1 MSPRQTQYTAE
12 RHNPSRKSPLAK
24 AIFCASV
31 ALQCIALTPTV
42 VNAAQAQASTQHKS
56 FKIPAGPVGAA
67 ITRFSGEA
75 GVVVS
80 FDANLTAGHNTAG
93 LDGVYGVEQGFAV
106 LLKGSGLQAQKI
118 DERTYLI
125 SRQEQS
131 GALSLGATRIDGLES
146 GSTTEGTGSYTTGV
160 TTTATK
166 LNLSLRE
173 TPQSVSVMTR
183 QRIDDQNL
191 SSIGSVLEQTPG
203 INVQSPGSD
212 RLYVFARG
220 LAVDNYQYDGM
231 PTTSF
236 AFSQALPQALS
247 DMAIYDHIE
256 VLRGASGLLSGTG
269 DPSGTINMVR
279 KKPTSTFQGYVSA
292 GLGSWDQYRTEVDVS
307 GPLTPTGNLRG
318 RAVAAYQQG
327 NSFTDHLQQEKTIL
341 YGVMEA
347 DLNDSTLLTVGA
359 EYLYNDP
366 RGFSTT
372 GLPLLDNKGNRLHT
386 SRSDNPASRDSSNR
400 QESVNAFAS
409 IEHKLANDW
418 ALKVSANSL
427 YGTREYDSIIVGTS
441 TGFVNAQTGNGLS
454 YTATKGDNTQEQKG
468 LDIMLSG
475 PYQLMGREH
484 ELVVGFNY
492 QSYENRRNGFGNLLA
507 NGTSNNGVS
516 GKPVNIYSWDNYAPT
531 AAYNFNRENDD
542 IDQWQNGTYLAT
554 RLKPTDDLSVILG
567 ARVSNYRYDALLHYN
582 VASLVPYST
591 DDAIRVNGKVTPYA
605 GVVYDLTPNHSVYAS
620 YTSIFK
626 PQPYRDTAGHL
637 LDPREG
643 DNYEIGLKSDYYGGR
658 LNTAIALF
666 EVDLKNDAI
675 ANGLIAGSDIQTAYL
690 AEKTKTRGID
700 MEVSGELLPD
710 WNLNASYSHSVV
722 KDADN
727 KRVKTIIPTDMLK
740 VWTTYRLPGEL
751 DRLTVGGGVNWQSAI
766 HMTVDSWQLP
776 APAKVKQG
784 EYATVGLMAR
794 YQLTPQWSTTAT
806 LNNLFDKKYISSLD
820 ENFRSGS
827 YGAPR
832 NVMLTTK
839 YAF

>member
-1 MSPRQTQYTAE
+1 MSRFTLSAAKPLAQAIRLAVALGASAAAALAAPHVSAHTQTHAYQINAGSLGTALSLFATAANVTLSFNAEQTQGMT
-12 RHNPSRKSPLAK
+12 
-24 AIFCASV
+24 
-31 ALQCIALTPTV
+31 T
-42 VNAAQAQASTQHKS
+42 
-56 FKIPAGPVGAA
+56 
-67 ITRFSGEA
+67 SGLN
-75 GVVVS
+75 G
-80 FDANLTAGHNTAG
+80 T
-93 LDGVYGVEQGFAV
+93 YGVDEGLAR
-106 LLKGSGLQAQKI
+106 LLAGSGLQAQ
-118 DERTYLI
+118 
-125 SRQEQS
+125 RQAN
-131 GALSLGATRIDGLES
+131 GAYVLVPAAKDGSLQLGATSITGQALGEVS
-146 GSTTEGTGSYTTGV
+146 ENTGSYTTGS

-166 LNLSLRE
+166 LTLSLKE

-212 RLYVFARG
+212 RLYVFSRG
-220 LAVDNYQYDGM
+220 LAIDNYQYDGM

-292 GLGSWDQYRTEVDVS
+292 GLGSWDLYRTEVDVS
-307 GPLTPTGNLRG
+307 GPLTSTGNVRG
-318 RAVAAYQQG
+318 RAVAAYQQA
-327 NSFTDHLQQEKTIL
+327 NSFTDYLQQEKTIL
-341 YGVMEA
+341 YGVAEA
-347 DLNDSTLLTVGA
+347 DLSDSTLLTVGA

-372 GLPLLDNKGNRLHT
+372 GLPVVDNKGNQLHL
-386 SRSDNPASRDSSNR
+386 SRSENPASRDSTNR

-409 IEHKLANDW
+409 IEQKLAHDW
-418 ALKVSANSL
+418 TLKVSANSL
-427 YGTREYDSIIVGTS
+427 YGTREYDSIIVGTT
-441 TGFVNAQTGNGLS
+441 TGFLNPQTGSGLS

-468 LDIMLSG
+468 LDVMLSG
-475 PYQLMGREH
+475 PYQWLGREH

-507 NGTSNNGVS
+507 NGTSDNGVS
-516 GKPVNIYSWDNYAPT
+516 GKPVNIYNWDNYAPN
-531 AAYNFNRENDD
+531 ASYNFNREDD
-542 IDQWQNGTYLAT
+542 NINQWQNGVYLTT

-567 ARVSNYRYDALLHYN
+567 TRVSNYRYDAFLHYN
-582 VASLVPYST
+582 VANMQRFNT
-591 DDAIRVNGKVTPYA
+591 DDTLRVNGKVTPYA
-605 GVVYDLTPNHSVYAS
+605 GVVYDLAPNHSVYAS

-626 PQPYRDTAGHL
+626 PQPYRTTSGNL
-637 LDPREG
+637 LDPRKG
-643 DNYEIGLKSDYYGGR
+643 DNYEIGLKSDYYDGR

-666 EVDLKNDAI
+666 EVDLDNDAI
-675 ANGLIAGSDIQTAYL
+675 ADGLVIGNDNLTAYV
-690 AEKTKTRGID
+690 AKKTKTRGID

-727 KRVKTIIPTDMLK
+727 ERVKTIIPADMLK

-751 DRLTVGGGVNWQSAI
+751 DRVTVGGGVNWQSAI
-766 HMTVDSWQLP
+766 HMTVDSWQLTT
-776 APAKVKQG
+776 PAKVKQSD
-784 EYATVGLMAR
+784 YAVANLMAR
-794 YQLTPQWSTTAT
+794 YQLTPQWSATAT
-806 LNNLFDKKYISSLD
+806 LNNVFDKKYISSLD

-827 YGAPR
+827 YGPPR

-839 YAF
+839 YTF

>member
-1 MSPRQTQYTAE
+1 MSRFTLSAARPLAQAIRLAVALGASAAAALAAPHVSAHTQTHAYQINAGSLGTALSLFATAANVTLSFNAEQTQGMT
-12 RHNPSRKSPLAK
+12 
-24 AIFCASV
+24 
-31 ALQCIALTPTV
+31 T
-42 VNAAQAQASTQHKS
+42 
-56 FKIPAGPVGAA
+56 
-67 ITRFSGEA
+67 SGLN
-75 GVVVS
+75 G
-80 FDANLTAGHNTAG
+80 T
-93 LDGVYGVEQGFAV
+93 YGVDEGLAR
-106 LLKGSGLQAQKI
+106 LLAGSGLQAQ
-118 DERTYLI
+118 
-125 SRQEQS
+125 RQAN
-131 GALSLGATRIDGLES
+131 GAYVLVPAAKDGSLQLGATSITGQALGEVS
-146 GSTTEGTGSYTTGV
+146 ENTGSYTTGS

-166 LNLSLRE
+166 LNLSLKE

-212 RLYVFARG
+212 RLYVFSRG
-220 LAVDNYQYDGM
+220 LAIDNYQYDGM

-292 GLGSWDQYRTEVDVS
+292 GLGSWDLYRSEVDVS
-307 GPLTPTGNLRG
+307 GPLTPTGNVRG
-318 RAVAAYQQG
+318 RAVAAYQQA
-327 NSFTDHLQQEKTIL
+327 NSFTDYLQQEKTIL
-341 YGVMEA
+341 YGVAEA
-347 DLNDSTLLTVGA
+347 DLSDSTLLTVGA

-372 GLPLLDNKGNRLHT
+372 GLPMVDNKGNQLHL
-386 SRSDNPASRDSSNR
+386 SRSANPASRDSTNR

-409 IEHKLANDW
+409 IEQKLAHDW
-418 ALKVSANSL
+418 TLKVSANSL
-427 YGTREYDSIIVGTS
+427 YGTREYDSIIVGTT
-441 TGFVNAQTGNGLS
+441 TGFLNPQTGSGLS

-468 LDIMLSG
+468 LDVMLSG
-475 PYQLMGREH
+475 PYQWLGREH

-507 NGTSNNGVS
+507 NGTSDNGVS
-516 GKPVNIYSWDNYAPT
+516 GKPVNIYNWDNYAPN
-531 AAYNFNRENDD
+531 ASYNFNREDD
-542 IDQWQNGTYLAT
+542 NINQWQNGVYLAT

-567 ARVSNYRYDALLHYN
+567 TRVSNYRYDAFLHYN
-582 VASLVPYST
+582 VANMQRFNT
-591 DDAIRVNGKVTPYA
+591 DDTLRVNGKVTPYA

-626 PQPYRDTAGHL
+626 PQPYRNTSGNL
-637 LDPREG
+637 LDPRKG
-643 DNYEIGLKSDYYGGR
+643 DNYEIGIKSDYYDGR

-666 EVDLKNDAI
+666 EVDLDNDAI
-675 ANGLIAGSDIQTAYL
+675 ADGLVIGNDNLTAYV
-690 AEKTKTRGID
+690 AKKTKTRGID

-710 WNLNASYSHSVV
+710 WNLSASYSHSVV

-727 KRVKTIIPTDMLK
+727 ERVKTIIPADMLK

-751 DRLTVGGGVNWQSAI
+751 DRVTIGGGVNWQSAI
-766 HMTVDSWQLP
+766 HMTVDSWQLTT
-776 APAKVKQG
+776 PAKVKQSD
-784 EYATVGLMAR
+784 YAVANLMAR
-794 YQLTPQWSTTAT
+794 YQLTPQWSATAT
-806 LNNLFDKKYISSLD
+806 LNNVFDKKYISSLD

-827 YGAPR
+827 YGPPR

-839 YAF
+839 YTF

>member
-1 MSPRQTQYTAE
+1 MSRFTLSAAKPLAQAIRLAVALGASAAAALAVPHVSAQTQTHAYQINAGSLGTALSLFATAA
-12 RHNPSRKSPLAK
+12 NVTLS
-24 AIFCASV
+24 F
-31 ALQCIALTPTV
+31 
-42 VNAAQAQASTQHKS
+42 NAEQTQ
-56 FKIPAGPVGAA
+56 GM
-67 ITRFSGEA
+67 TTSGLN
-75 GVVVS
+75 GI
-80 FDANLTAGHNTAG
+80 
-93 LDGVYGVEQGFAV
+93 YGVDEGLAR
-106 LLKGSGLQAQKI
+106 LLAGSGLQAQ
-118 DERTYLI
+118 
-125 SRQEQS
+125 RQAN
-131 GALSLGATRIDGLES
+131 GAYVLVPAAKDGSLQLGATSITGQALGEVS
-146 GSTTEGTGSYTTGV
+146 ENTGSYTTGS

-166 LNLSLRE
+166 LNLSLKE

-212 RLYVFARG
+212 RLYVFSRG
-220 LAVDNYQYDGM
+220 LAIDNYQYDGM

-292 GLGSWDQYRTEVDVS
+292 GLGSWDLYRTEVDVS
-307 GPLTPTGNLRG
+307 GPLTSTGNVRG
-318 RAVAAYQQG
+318 RAVAAYQQA
-327 NSFTDHLQQEKTIL
+327 NSFTDYLQQEKTIL
-341 YGVMEA
+341 YGVAEA
-347 DLNDSTLLTVGA
+347 DLSDSTLLTVGA

-372 GLPLLDNKGNRLHT
+372 GLPMVDNKGNQLHL
-386 SRSDNPASRDSSNR
+386 SRSENPASRDSTNR

-409 IEHKLANDW
+409 IEQKLAHDW
-418 ALKVSANSL
+418 TLKVSANSL
-427 YGTREYDSIIVGTS
+427 YGTREYDSIIVGTT
-441 TGFVNAQTGNGLS
+441 TGFLNPQTGSGLS

-468 LDIMLSG
+468 LDVMLSG
-475 PYQLMGREH
+475 PYQWLGREH

-507 NGTSNNGVS
+507 NGTSDNGVS
-516 GKPVNIYSWDNYAPT
+516 GKPVNIYNWDNYAPN
-531 AAYNFNRENDD
+531 ASYNFNREDD
-542 IDQWQNGTYLAT
+542 NINQWQNGVYLAS

-567 ARVSNYRYDALLHYN
+567 TRVSNYRYDAFLHYN
-582 VASLVPYST
+582 VANMQRFNT
-591 DDAIRVNGKVTPYA
+591 DDTLRVNGKVTPYA

-626 PQPYRDTAGHL
+626 PQPYRNTSGNL
-637 LDPREG
+637 LDPRKG
-643 DNYEIGLKSDYYGGR
+643 DNYEIGLKSDYYDGR

-666 EVDLKNDAI
+666 EVDLDNDAI
-675 ANGLIAGSDIQTAYL
+675 ADGLVIGNDNLTAYV
-690 AEKTKTRGID
+690 AKKTKTRGID

-727 KRVKTIIPTDMLK
+727 ERVKTIIPADMLK

-751 DRLTVGGGVNWQSAI
+751 DRVTVGGGINWQSAI
-766 HMTVDSWQLP
+766 HMTVDSWQLTT
-776 APAKVKQG
+776 PAKVKQSD
-784 EYATVGLMAR
+784 YAVANLMAR
-794 YQLTPQWSTTAT
+794 YQLTPQWSATAT
-806 LNNLFDKKYISSLD
+806 LNNVFDKKYIGSLD

-827 YGAPR
+827 YGPPR

-839 YAF
+839 YTF

>member
-1 MSPRQTQYTAE
+1 MSRFTLNAARPLAHAVHLAVALGVFSAFSLVPAQALADTQTHAYQINGGSLGTALSLFATAANVTLSFNAEQTQNMSTPGLSGTYSIDE
-12 RHNPSRKSPLAK
+12 GLA
-24 AIFCASV
+24 
-31 ALQCIALTPTV
+31 
-42 VNAAQAQASTQHKS
+42 
-56 FKIPAGPVGAA
+56 
-67 ITRFSGEA
+67 R
-75 GVVVS
+75 
-80 FDANLTAGHNTAG
+80 
-93 LDGVYGVEQGFAV
+93 
-106 LLKGSGLQAQKI
+106 LLAGSGLQAQ
-118 DERTYLI
+118 RQANGTYVLVPAPK
-125 SRQEQS
+125 
-131 GALSLGATRIDGLES
+131 GDALQLGATTIS
-146 GSTTEGTGSYTTGV
+146 GQTLGAVSENTGSYTTGAS
-160 TTTATK
+160 TTATK
-166 LNLSLRE
+166 LNLSLKE

-191 SSIGSVLEQTPG
+191 SSLGSVLEQTPG

-212 RLYVFARG
+212 RLYVFSRG
-220 LAVDNYQYDGM
+220 LAIDNYQYDGT

-236 AFSQALPQALS
+236 AFSQALPQALA

-269 DPSGTINMVR
+269 DPSGTVNLVR

-292 GLGSWDQYRTEVDVS
+292 GLGSWDLYRTEVDVS
-307 GPLTPTGNLRG
+307 GPLTPSGNVRG
-318 RAVAAYQQG
+318 RAVAAYQQA

-341 YGVMEA
+341 YGVTEF
-347 DLNDSTLLTVGA
+347 DLSDSTLLTVGA

-372 GLPLLDNKGNRLHT
+372 GLPMLDNKGQQLNL
-386 SRSDNPASRDSSNR
+386 SRSDNPASRDSTNR

-409 IEHKLANDW
+409 IEQKLDHDW
-418 ALKVSANSL
+418 SLKVSANSL
-427 YGTREYDSIIVGTS
+427 YGTRDYDSIIVGTT
-441 TGFVNAQTGNGLS
+441 TGFVNSQTGAGLG
-454 YTATKGDNTQEQKG
+454 YTATKGDNTQEQQG
-468 LDIMLSG
+468 LDVMLSG
-475 PYQLMGREH
+475 PFQLGGREH

-516 GKPVNIYSWDNYAPT
+516 GKPVNIYTWDNYAPN
-531 AAYNFNRENDD
+531 AAYNFNREDD
-542 IDQWQNGTYLAT
+542 NINQWQNGVYLAT

-567 ARVSNYRYDALLHYN
+567 TRVTNYRYDAMLHYN
-582 VASLVPYST
+582 VASLKPFET
-591 DDAIRVNGKVTPYA
+591 DDTLRVNGKVTPYA
-605 GVVYDLTPNHSVYAS
+605 GVVYDLTPNHSIYAS

-626 PQPYRDTAGHL
+626 PQPYRDTSGHL

-643 DNYEIGLKSDYYGGR
+643 NNYEIGLKSDYYDGR

-666 EVDLKNDAI
+666 EVDLENDAI
-675 ANGLIAGSDIQTAYL
+675 ADGTVIGNDNVTAYK
-690 AEKTKTRGID
+690 AKKTKTRGID

-722 KDADN
+722 KDSDN
-727 KRVKTIIPTDMLK
+727 ERVKTIIPADMVK

-751 DRLTVGGGVNWQSAI
+751 DRVTVGGGVNWQSGI

-784 EYATVGLMAR
+784 DYATANLMAR
-794 YQLTPQWSTTAT
+794 YQLTSQWSATAT
-806 LNNLFDKKYISSLD
+806 VNNLFDKKYISSLD

-832 NVMLTTK
+832 NFMLTTK

>member
-1 MSPRQTQYTAE
+1 MSRFTLSAAKPLAQAIRLAVALGASAAAALAAPHVSAQTQTHAYQINAGSLGTALSLFATAA
-12 RHNPSRKSPLAK
+12 NVTLS
-24 AIFCASV
+24 F
-31 ALQCIALTPTV
+31 
-42 VNAAQAQASTQHKS
+42 NAEQTQ
-56 FKIPAGPVGAA
+56 GM
-67 ITRFSGEA
+67 TTSGLN
-75 GVVVS
+75 G
-80 FDANLTAGHNTAG
+80 T
-93 LDGVYGVEQGFAV
+93 YGVDEGLAR
-106 LLKGSGLQAQKI
+106 LLAGSGLQAQ
-118 DERTYLI
+118 
-125 SRQEQS
+125 RQAN
-131 GALSLGATRIDGLES
+131 GAYVLVPAAKDGSLQLGATSITGQALGEVS
-146 GSTTEGTGSYTTGV
+146 ENTGSYTTGS

-166 LNLSLRE
+166 LNLSLKE

-212 RLYVFARG
+212 RLYVFSRG
-220 LAVDNYQYDGM
+220 LAIDNYQYDGM

-292 GLGSWDQYRTEVDVS
+292 GLGSWDLYRTEVDVS
-307 GPLTPTGNLRG
+307 GPLTPTGNVRG
-318 RAVAAYQQG
+318 RAVAAYQQA
-327 NSFTDHLQQEKTIL
+327 NSFTDYLQQEKTIL
-341 YGVMEA
+341 YGVAEA
-347 DLNDSTLLTVGA
+347 DLSDSTLLTVGA

-372 GLPLLDNKGNRLHT
+372 GLPMVDNKGKQLHL
-386 SRSDNPASRDSSNR
+386 SRSENPASRDSTNR

-409 IEHKLANDW
+409 IEQKLAHDW
-418 ALKVSANSL
+418 TLKVSANSL
-427 YGTREYDSIIVGTS
+427 YGTREYDSIIVGTT
-441 TGFVNAQTGNGLS
+441 TGFLNPQTGSGLS

-468 LDIMLSG
+468 LDVMLSG
-475 PYQLMGREH
+475 PYQLLGREH

-507 NGTSNNGVS
+507 NGTSDNGVS
-516 GKPVNIYSWDNYAPT
+516 GKPVNIYNWDNYAPN
-531 AAYNFNRENDD
+531 ASYNFNREDD
-542 IDQWQNGTYLAT
+542 NINQWQNGVYLAT

-567 ARVSNYRYDALLHYN
+567 TRVSNYRYDAFLHYN
-582 VASLVPYST
+582 VANMQRFNT
-591 DDAIRVNGKVTPYA
+591 DDTLRVNGKVTPYA

-626 PQPYRDTAGHL
+626 PQPYRTTSGNL
-637 LDPREG
+637 LDPRKG
-643 DNYEIGLKSDYYGGR
+643 DNYEIGLKSDYYDGR

-666 EVDLKNDAI
+666 EVDLENDAI
-675 ANGLIAGSDIQTAYL
+675 ADGLVIGNDNLTAYV
-690 AEKTKTRGID
+690 AKKTKTRGID

-727 KRVKTIIPTDMLK
+727 ERVKTIIPADMLK

-751 DRLTVGGGVNWQSAI
+751 DRVTVGGGVNWQSAI
-766 HMTVDSWQLP
+766 HMTVDSWQLT
-776 APAKVKQG
+776 APAKVKQSD
-784 EYATVGLMAR
+784 YAIANLMAR
-794 YQLTPQWSTTAT
+794 YQLTPQWSATAT
-806 LNNLFDKKYISSLD
+806 LNNVFDKKYISSLD

-827 YGAPR
+827 YGPPR

-839 YAF
+839 YTF

>member
-1 MSPRQTQYTAE
+1 MSRFTLSAAKPLAQAIRLAVALGASAAAALAAPHISAHTQTHAYQINAGSLGTALSLFATAANVTLSFNAEQTQGMT
-12 RHNPSRKSPLAK
+12 
-24 AIFCASV
+24 
-31 ALQCIALTPTV
+31 T
-42 VNAAQAQASTQHKS
+42 
-56 FKIPAGPVGAA
+56 
-67 ITRFSGEA
+67 SGLN
-75 GVVVS
+75 G
-80 FDANLTAGHNTAG
+80 T
-93 LDGVYGVEQGFAV
+93 YGVDEGLAR
-106 LLKGSGLQAQKI
+106 LLAGSGLQAQ
-118 DERTYLI
+118 
-125 SRQEQS
+125 RQAN
-131 GALSLGATRIDGLES
+131 GAYVLVPAAKDGSLQLGATSITGQALGEVS
-146 GSTTEGTGSYTTGV
+146 ENTGSYTTGS

-166 LNLSLRE
+166 LNLSLKE

-212 RLYVFARG
+212 RLYVFSRG
-220 LAVDNYQYDGM
+220 LAIDNYQYDGM

-292 GLGSWDQYRTEVDVS
+292 GLGSWDLYRTEVDVS
-307 GPLTPTGNLRG
+307 GPLTPTGNVRG
-318 RAVAAYQQG
+318 RAVAAYQQA
-327 NSFTDHLQQEKTIL
+327 NSFTDYLQQEKTIL
-341 YGVMEA
+341 YGVAEA
-347 DLNDSTLLTVGA
+347 DLSDSTLLTVGA

-372 GLPLLDNKGNRLHT
+372 GLPMVDNKGNQLHL
-386 SRSDNPASRDSSNR
+386 SRSENPASRDSTNR

-409 IEHKLANDW
+409 IEQKLAHDW
-418 ALKVSANSL
+418 TLKVSANSL
-427 YGTREYDSIIVGTS
+427 YGTREYDSIIVGTT
-441 TGFVNAQTGNGLS
+441 TGFLNPQTGSGLS

-468 LDIMLSG
+468 LDVMLSG
-475 PYQLMGREH
+475 PYQWLGREH

-507 NGTSNNGVS
+507 NGTSDNGVS
-516 GKPVNIYSWDNYAPT
+516 GKPVNIYNWDNYAPN
-531 AAYNFNRENDD
+531 ASYNFNREDD
-542 IDQWQNGTYLAT
+542 NINQWQNGVYLAT

-567 ARVSNYRYDALLHYN
+567 TRVSNYRYDAFLHYN
-582 VASLVPYST
+582 VANMQRFNT
-591 DDAIRVNGKVTPYA
+591 DDTLRVNGKVTPYA

-626 PQPYRDTAGHL
+626 PQPYRNTSGNL
-637 LDPREG
+637 LDPRKG
-643 DNYEIGLKSDYYGGR
+643 DNYEIGLKSDYYDGR

-666 EVDLKNDAI
+666 EVDLDNDAI
-675 ANGLIAGSDIQTAYL
+675 ADGLVIGNDNLTAYV
-690 AEKTKTRGID
+690 AKKTKTRGID

-727 KRVKTIIPTDMLK
+727 ERVKTIIPADMLK

-751 DRLTVGGGVNWQSAI
+751 DRVTIGGGVNWQSAI
-766 HMTVDSWQLP
+766 HMTVDSWQLTT
-776 APAKVKQG
+776 PAKVKQSD
-784 EYATVGLMAR
+784 YAVANLMAR
-794 YQLTPQWSTTAT
+794 YQLTPQWSATAT
-806 LNNLFDKKYISSLD
+806 LNNVFDKKYISSLD

-827 YGAPR
+827 YGPPR

-839 YAF
+839 YTF

>member
-1 MSPRQTQYTAE
+1 MSRFTLNAARPLAHAVHLAVALGVFSALSLAPTHALAQNQTHTYQINAGSLGAALSLFATAANVTLSFNAEQTQGMTTPGLSGTYSTDE
-12 RHNPSRKSPLAK
+12 GLA
-24 AIFCASV
+24 
-31 ALQCIALTPTV
+31 
-42 VNAAQAQASTQHKS
+42 
-56 FKIPAGPVGAA
+56 
-67 ITRFSGEA
+67 R
-75 GVVVS
+75 
-80 FDANLTAGHNTAG
+80 
-93 LDGVYGVEQGFAV
+93 
-106 LLKGSGLQAQKI
+106 LLAGSGLQAQ
-118 DERTYLI
+118 
-125 SRQEQS
+125 QQAN
-131 GALSLGATRIDGLES
+131 GAYVLVPVPKGDALQLGATTISSQAL
-146 GSTTEGTGSYTTGV
+146 GSVSENTGSYTIGA

-166 LNLSLRE
+166 LNLSLKE

-212 RLYVFARG
+212 RLYVFSRG
-220 LAVDNYQYDGM
+220 LAIDNYQYDGM

-236 AFSQALPQALS
+236 AFSQALPQALA

-269 DPSGTINMVR
+269 DPSGTVNLVR

-292 GLGSWDQYRTEVDVS
+292 GLGSWDLYRTEVDVS
-307 GPLTPTGNLRG
+307 GLLNPSGNVRG
-318 RAVAAYQQG
+318 RAVAAYQQA

-341 YGVMEA
+341 YGVTEF
-347 DLNDSTLLTVGA
+347 DLSDSTLLTVGA

-372 GLPLLDNKGNRLHT
+372 GLPMLDNKGQQLHL

-409 IEHKLANDW
+409 IEQKLDNDW
-418 ALKVSANSL
+418 SLKVSANSL
-427 YGTREYDSIIVGTS
+427 YGTREYDSIIVGTT
-441 TGFVNAQTGNGLS
+441 TGFVNSQTGAGLG
-454 YTATKGDNTQEQKG
+454 YTATKGDNTQQQQG
-468 LDIMLSG
+468 LDVMLSG
-475 PYQLMGREH
+475 PFQLLGREH

-516 GKPVNIYSWDNYAPT
+516 GKPVNIYSWDNYAPN
-531 AAYNFNRENDD
+531 AAYNFNREDD
-542 IDQWQNGTYLAT
+542 NIDQWQNGVYLAT

-567 ARVSNYRYDALLHYN
+567 TRVSNYRYDAMLHYN
-582 VASLVPYST
+582 VANLKPFET
-591 DDAIRVNGKVTPYA
+591 DDSVRVKGKVTPYA
-605 GVVYDLTPNHSVYAS
+605 GVVYDLTPNHSIYAS

-626 PQPYRDTAGHL
+626 PQPYRDTSGSL

-643 DNYEIGLKSDYYGGR
+643 NNYEIGLKSDYYDGR

-666 EVDLKNDAI
+666 EVDLENDAI
-675 ANGLIAGSDIQTAYL
+675 ADGTVIGNDNVTAYK
-690 AEKTKTRGID
+690 AKKTKTRGID

-722 KDADN
+722 KDSDN
-727 KRVKTIIPTDMLK
+727 ARVKTTIPADMVK

-751 DRLTVGGGVNWQSAI
+751 DRVTVGGGVNWQSGI

-776 APAKVKQG
+776 TPAKVKQG
-784 EYATVGLMAR
+784 DYATANLMAR
-794 YQLTPQWSTTAT
+794 YQLTSQWSATAT
-806 LNNLFDKKYISSLD
+806 VNNLFDKKYISSLD

-832 NVMLTTK
+832 NFMLTTK

>member
-1 MSPRQTQYTAE
+1 MSRFTLSAAKPLAQAIRLAVALGASAAAALAAPHISAHTQTHAYQINAGSLGTALSLFATAANVTLSFNAEQTQGMT
-12 RHNPSRKSPLAK
+12 
-24 AIFCASV
+24 
-31 ALQCIALTPTV
+31 T
-42 VNAAQAQASTQHKS
+42 
-56 FKIPAGPVGAA
+56 
-67 ITRFSGEA
+67 SGLN
-75 GVVVS
+75 G
-80 FDANLTAGHNTAG
+80 T
-93 LDGVYGVEQGFAV
+93 YGVDEGLAR
-106 LLKGSGLQAQKI
+106 LLAGSGLQAQ
-118 DERTYLI
+118 
-125 SRQEQS
+125 RQAN
-131 GALSLGATRIDGLES
+131 GAYVLVPAAKDGSLQLGATSITGQALGEVS
-146 GSTTEGTGSYTTGV
+146 ENTGSYTTGS

-166 LNLSLRE
+166 LNLSLKE

-212 RLYVFARG
+212 RLYVFSRG
-220 LAVDNYQYDGM
+220 LAIDNYQYDGM

-292 GLGSWDQYRTEVDVS
+292 GLGSWDLYRTEVDVS
-307 GPLTPTGNLRG
+307 GPLTSTGNVRG
-318 RAVAAYQQG
+318 RAVAAYQQA
-327 NSFTDHLQQEKTIL
+327 NSFTDYLQQEKTIL
-341 YGVMEA
+341 YGVAEA
-347 DLNDSTLLTVGA
+347 DLSDSTLLTVGA

-372 GLPLLDNKGNRLHT
+372 GLPMVDNKGNQLHL
-386 SRSDNPASRDSSNR
+386 SRSENPASRDSTNR

-409 IEHKLANDW
+409 IEQKLAHDW
-418 ALKVSANSL
+418 TLKVSANSL
-427 YGTREYDSIIVGTS
+427 YGTREYDSIIVGTT
-441 TGFVNAQTGNGLS
+441 TGFLNPQTGSGLS

-468 LDIMLSG
+468 LDVMLSG
-475 PYQLMGREH
+475 PYQWLGREH

-507 NGTSNNGVS
+507 NGTSDNGVS
-516 GKPVNIYSWDNYAPT
+516 GKPVNIYNWDNYAPN
-531 AAYNFNRENDD
+531 ASYNFNREDD
-542 IDQWQNGTYLAT
+542 NINQWQNGVYLAT

-567 ARVSNYRYDALLHYN
+567 TRVSNYRYDAFLHYN
-582 VASLVPYST
+582 VANMQRFNT
-591 DDAIRVNGKVTPYA
+591 DDTLRVNGKVTPYA

-626 PQPYRDTAGHL
+626 PQPYRNTSGNL
-637 LDPREG
+637 LDPRKG
-643 DNYEIGLKSDYYGGR
+643 DNYEIGLKSDYYDGR

-666 EVDLKNDAI
+666 EVDLDNDAI
-675 ANGLIAGSDIQTAYL
+675 ADGLVIGNDNLTAYV
-690 AEKTKTRGID
+690 AKKTKTRGID

-727 KRVKTIIPTDMLK
+727 ERVKTIIPADMLK

-751 DRLTVGGGVNWQSAI
+751 DRVTVGGGINWQSAI
-766 HMTVDSWQLP
+766 HMTVDSWQLTT
-776 APAKVKQG
+776 PAKVKQSD
-784 EYATVGLMAR
+784 YAVANLMAC
-794 YQLTPQWSTTAT
+794 YQLTPQWSATAT
-806 LNNLFDKKYISSLD
+806 LNNVFDKKYIGSLD

-827 YGAPR
+827 YGPPR

-839 YAF
+839 YTF